1 MPDRPPSAPEKVSP
15 LQVAVHLAIGA
26 LLGTL
31 GAIFLIVCDA
41 SGVHHLLAAGAAPPT
56 PVAAFVALCA
66 CTVAIGASLTGVI
79 FSAMEAERIAASRRR
94 PPHGRT

>member
-1 MPDRPPSAPEKVSP
+1 MPDRRSPAPENVSP
-15 LQVAVHLAIGA
+15 LQVAVHFVIGA

-31 GAIFLIVCDA
+31 GSIFLIVCDA
-41 SGVHHLLAAGAAPPT
+41 SGVHHLLAEGAAPPT
-56 PVAAFVALCA
+56 PVAVFVAVCA

-79 FSAMEAERIAASRRR
+79 FSAMDAERIAASRRH